1 MSATA
6 LDSQVRKLVKGDRCD
21 SCGAEAFVQATM
33 PSGHE
38 LLFCGHHFSKN
49 EVVLTAQGAAVTID
63 ERHTIN
69 SKPSLSANVD

>member
-33 PSGHE
+33 ASGYE
-38 LLFCGHHFSKN
+38 LLFCGHHFTKN
-49 EVVLTAQGAAVTID
+49 EDVLTAQGATVTID

-69 SKPSLSANVD
+69 AKPSVSANTD